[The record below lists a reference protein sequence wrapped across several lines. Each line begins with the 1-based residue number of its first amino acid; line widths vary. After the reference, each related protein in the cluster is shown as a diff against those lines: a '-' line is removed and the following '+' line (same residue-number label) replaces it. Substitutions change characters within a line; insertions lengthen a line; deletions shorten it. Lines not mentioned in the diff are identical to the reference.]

1 MTNTHTFIQTHSE
14 PTCSVCGSQERIKIA
29 EGQDFE
35 YETCQNIW
43 QMWECQQ
50 CSHIQLDPRPA
61 DSTLSQIYPKTYYS
75 YNFEKNV
82 NRFALACKAYL
93 DKGKFNRIL
102 SHCRLMPKSY
112 LDIGCGDG
120 RYLAQMIKRGL
131 SPNLVHGLELDEN
144 AVKRAQSVGLQV
156 QQCRIE
162 DAQHLPDNGL
172 DMATMFHVI
181 EHVANPALVISQ
193 LAKKMTNGATL
204 VIETPNADSFDAK
217 LFKTRYWGGYHF
229 PRHWHIFTPQS
240 LSRILEQNGFRV
252 KRIEYQPGHA
262 FWLFSIHHWLKYEKN
277 LPQLAKLFN
286 PLRSIPALAAAVAFD
301 KLRSKL
307 GFKTS
312 AMLFIATKI

>member
-1 MTNTHTFIQTHSE
+1 MTNTHAFIQTHSE
-14 PTCSVCGSQERIKIA
+14 PTCSVCGSQERNKIA

-82 NRFALACKAYL
+82 NRFALACKAFL

-102 SHCRLMPKSY
+102 SNCKRMPKSY

-131 SPNLVHGLELDEN
+131 SQNLVHGLELDEN

-193 LAKKMTNGATL
+193 LAKKMTNVATL

-217 LFKTRYWGGYHF
+217 LFKTKYWGGYHF

-277 LPQLAKLFN
+277 LPQLAKIFN

-312 AMLFIATKI
+312 AMLFIAKKI